1 MSKIKKIL
9 VLGATGQ
16 GGSFMVKYLLQK
28 NYIVHGL
35 IRKSAT
41 NNLSNIE
48 NVINHK
54 NFHIQHGDLLDLISL
69 SNILENNKFDEIY
82 NFADQ
87 DHVRWSF
94 QIPSYSFSVTGAAVL
109 NLLEIIKNKS
119 PKSKFFQP
127 LSSNMYGGSK
137 KKSQNEQEEFTP
149 QSVYALGKVAAF
161 YACELYKKVFNL
173 KIYSAIY
180 YNHESEIRPDEY
192 VTRKITK
199 AVAKIYFGKQKNLSL
214 GSLDSKID
222 WGYAREY
229 IEIAYKIVQSKKP
242 DYFVIGTGKT
252 YSIRYFVKKCF
263 EYVDLDYKKFVIL
276 NKKLIRPSST
286 VTLKANNK
294 KAKKILKF
302 NVKTDINKLIKIMMD
317 NDLKIED
324 NLINDQ

>member
-199 AVAKIYFGKQKNLSL
+199 AVAN
-214 GSLDSKID
+214 
-222 WGYAREY
+222 
-229 IEIAYKIVQSKKP
+229 
-242 DYFVIGTGKT
+242 
-252 YSIRYFVKKCF
+252 
-263 EYVDLDYKKFVIL
+263 
-276 NKKLIRPSST
+276 
-286 VTLKANNK
+286 
-294 KAKKILKF
+294 
-302 NVKTDINKLIKIMMD
+302 
-317 NDLKIED
+317 
-324 NLINDQ
+324 

>member
-41 NNLSNIE
+41 NNLANIE

-199 AVAKIYFGKQKNLSL
+199 AVAKNYFGKQKKLSL

-222 WGYAREY
+222 WGYAKEY

-317 NDLKIED
+317 NDLKIE
-324 NLINDQ
+324 NNTINDQ

>member
-41 NNLSNIE
+41 NNLANIE

-199 AVAKIYFGKQKNLSL
+199 AVAKIYFGKQKKLSL

-222 WGYAREY
+222 WGYAKEY

-294 KAKKILKF
+294 KAKKIIKF
-302 NVKTDINKLIKIMMD
+302 NVKTDINNLIKIMMD
-317 NDLKIED
+317 NDLKIE
-324 NLINDQ
+324 NNTINDQ

>member
-41 NNLSNIE
+41 NNLANIE

-199 AVAKIYFGKQKNLSL
+199 AVAKIYFGKQKKLSL

-222 WGYAREY
+222 WGYAKEY

-317 NDLKIED
+317 NDLKIE
-324 NLINDQ
+324 NNTINDK